1 MIHYANK
8 KVNIVSL
15 YFNLVEFV
23 NTGMDPDVKTY
34 EIAYLI
40 NPDIP
45 EDEVFGEAGKVT
57 GFIQDA
63 HGLVGRIEEPKR
75 HKLAYPIAKFRDA
88 YFGWTTFTVA
98 RARVADIERKV
109 GQEKRIVRFLIV
121 EEVKRPIREFRPRS
135 EGERRRPSA
144 PRLEAVKPFVPAL
157 PKEEDKTKIEEL
169 DKRLEEI
176 LGK

>member
-1 MIHYANK
+1 MADAEAKN
-8 KVNIVSL
+8 
-15 YFNLVEFV
+15 
-23 NTGMDPDVKTY
+23 Y

-45 EDEVFGEAGKVT
+45 EDGVFGEAGKIT

-63 HGLVGRIEEPKR
+63 HGVVGRIEEPKKR
-75 HKLAYPIAKFRDA
+75 KLAYPIRKRTSA

-98 RARVADIERKV
+98 PEKIAEI
-109 GQEKRIVRFLIV
+109 EKRLKLEKDILRSLNV
-121 EEVKRPIREFRPRS
+121 EEVKRPAYEFRARPRELAGRS
-135 EGERRRPSA
+135 VRRA
-144 PRLEAVKPFVPAL
+144 PAARRDTVEPFVPQA
-157 PKEEDKTKIEEL
+157 PKEEDRAKIEEL